1 MLRCSSWVLTSC
13 GPHSSQEVQRETHQ
27 PSQPSLYLCLL
38 PLPSLENNY
47 VWDQESLGL
56 GWALDFT
63 GSATSGVENA
73 LHGLCPGQGHLH
85 GLSLPFWTM
94 RWLLWF
100 SGHVQS
106 CWQVVCSCTWVIKS
120 SIIRKACLQ
129 GHLQPEVFL
138 RSQQSRWFYR
148 MLFGLQHTFLVQE
161 FIHMYKG
168 LVEHLSRARHCSRWR
183 YIRQIKPL
191 LAQSLRSSGEGRN
204 KNTTLGLNMRFA
216 LANGMYVWLN
226 HTDSILSVPS

>member
-1 MLRCSSWVLTSC
+1 MSFNLLWTSFFTR
-13 GPHSSQEVQRETHQ
+13 GAKGN
-27 PSQPSLYLCLL
+27 PSTFATLSL
-38 PLPSLENNY
+38 PLP
-47 VWDQESLGL
+47 
-56 GWALDFT
+56 A
-63 GSATSGVENA
+63 ATSFSGEYLRLRPGEFGAGLSSGLYWFCHVRVENA

-106 CWQVVCSCTWVIKS
+106 CWQVVRSCTWVIKS
-120 SIIRKACLQ
+120 SIIRRACVQ

-168 LVEHLSRARHCSRWR
+168 LVEHLSRAWHCSRWR
-183 YIRQIKPL
+183 YIRQIKAL
-191 LAQSLRSSGEGRN
+191 LAQSLCSSGEGRN
-204 KNTTLGLNMRFA
+204 KNTTLGLNMRLA